1 MVQRL
6 APAGAP
12 AGCRQ
17 GYRGYGNNLPLRR
30 GAIPR
35 YVARHPAAVFL
46 LLFALLT
53 RLPLL
58 SISIDEVDSANFI
71 NALTLGYNVPQLR
84 PHPPGYPVYI
94 FMGWLLDGVVNN
106 PQRSLTLLS
115 ALLGS
120 LAVVPF
126 HSLLRQMTGG
136 KMALVGSLLFVV
148 NPLFWTFSEAALSD
162 VPSMACGV
170 LLAWLCYKA
179 RHSAAAWLWACVVSS
194 IAMGIR
200 QSNLALLLLP
210 AFPLGYR
217 WLALKQRPWGLT
229 AAGLALFSIT
239 TATWVW
245 LMISIGSG
253 GLSEYLEAT
262 NKQWAT
268 AVKIYDYTQVASP
281 WLVNLPIR
289 FERFFFGYFL
299 TYLWTGD
306 DGRTPLTLLLVIPW
320 TLGFALFVTSF
331 SFTSSRYNLTA
342 LWIVSIGYTTL
353 TIHFLPRYGLTQM
366 PGFMMA
372 CLLGYQF
379 LGSRLVR
386 HPRRVEI
393 LWAVGI
399 GSLMMLY
406 GVKYQS
412 PVNTFEFTP
421 PPGSFYAGAMFTGGI
436 LFLLLGNF
444 LYHRASSAP
453 AKPAAPSSRWWTSL
467 DNYPRF
473 VLAGLALLVIPFAF
487 KGYALASIAHNRVNP
502 SQELVLY
509 VKEHFDTTRI
519 TPCWDNQTHS
529 YFEVLIPGVVPTGYW
544 SIDDLYAAH
553 KSGNRLV
560 VTDRCAWYDEI
571 NSTLGLDEVGQFTG
585 ASPLWSKAPSI
596 RLYATRPS

>member
-1 MVQRL
+1 M
-6 APAGAP
+6 
-12 AGCRQ
+12 
-17 GYRGYGNNLPLRR
+17 PLRP
-30 GAIPR
+30 GAIAR
-35 YVARHPAAVFL
+35 YIARHRAAAFL
-46 LLFALLT
+46 LLFALLI

-71 NALTLGYNVPQLR
+71 NALTLGYDVPQLR

-94 FMGWLLDGVVNN
+94 FMGWLLNGVLDN

-126 HSLLRQMTGG
+126 HALLRELTGG
-136 KMALVGSLLFVV
+136 KIALVGSLLFIV

-170 LLAWLCYKA
+170 LLAWLCYQA
-179 RHSAAAWLWACVVSS
+179 RHRAAAWLWACVVSS
-194 IAMGIR
+194 IAIGIR
-200 QSNLALLLLP
+200 QSNLSLLLLP
-210 AFPLGYR
+210 AFALGYR

-229 AAGLALFSIT
+229 AGGLALFSIT
-239 TATWVW
+239 TAIWVW

-268 AVKIYDYTQVASP
+268 AVKIYDFTQVESP
-281 WLVNLPIR
+281 WLVNLLIR
-289 FERFFFGYFL
+289 CERFFFGYFL

-306 DGRTPLTLLLVIPW
+306 DARTPLTLLLVIPW

-331 SFTSSRYNLTA
+331 SFTNAKYNLTA
-342 LWIVSIGYTTL
+342 LWIGSIGYTML

-379 LGSRLVR
+379 LGSKLVR
-386 HPRRVEI
+386 HPSRMEI

-421 PPGSFYAGAMFTGGI
+421 PPGSIYAGAMFTGGI

-444 LYHRASSAP
+444 LYHRAPEAP
-453 AKPAAPSSRWWTSL
+453 PAPVVASSRWGTSL
-467 DNYPRF
+467 ENYPQL
-473 VLAGLALLVIPFAF
+473 VVAGLALLVIPFAF
-487 KGYALASIAHNRVNP
+487 KGYALASIAHTQANP

-509 VKEHFDTTRI
+509 VKGHFDTTRI

-529 YFEVLIPGVVPTGYW
+529 YFEVLIPGAIPTGYW
-544 SIDDLYAAH
+544 SINDLYAAYN
-553 KSGNRLV
+553 SGNALV
-560 VTDRCAWYDEI
+560 VTDKCIWYDEI
-571 NSTLGLDEVGQFTG
+571 DRTIGLEEVGQFTG

-596 RLYATRPS
+596 RLYATRHS